1 MAVILVIDD
10 DADMLDLYQ
19 AFIRNMGHV
28 PVTKMAVESGQE
40 TVREIEPDALLVD
53 LRRPDEDEYGLRVI
67 EELRADPELKALP
80 IILCTAGAQEVRP
93 LLQRLDLLD
102 VPVVLKPFSTEDLER
117 TLTAAIQ
124 QAPPP
129 PS

>member
-1 MAVILVIDD
+1 MAVILVIND

-19 AFIRNMGHV
+19 AFIQDMGHV
-28 PVTKMAVESGQE
+28 PVTKMAVESGPA

-80 IILCTAGAQEVRP
+80 IVLCTAGAQEVRP

-102 VPVVLKPFSTEDLER
+102 VPVVLKPFTTEDLER
-117 TLTAAIQ
+117 TLTAAIE
-124 QAPPP
+124 QAPP
-129 PS
+129 S

>member
-1 MAVILVIDD
+1 MAVILVIND

-19 AFIRNMGHV
+19 AFIREMGHV
-28 PVTKMAVESGQE
+28 PVTKMAVESAPD
-40 TVREIEPDALLVD
+40 TIREIDPDALLVD
-53 LRRPDEDEYGLRVI
+53 LRRPDEDEYGLRII
-67 EELRADPELKALP
+67 EELRADPELNALP

-102 VPVVLKPFSTEDLER
+102 VPVVLKPFSTDDLER
-117 TLTAAIQ
+117 TLTAAIA

-129 PS
+129 

>member
-10 DADMLDLYQ
+10 DADMLDLYG
-19 AFIRNMGHV
+19 AFIREMGHE
-28 PVTKMAVESGQE
+28 PVTKVAVESAPE
-40 TVREIEPDALLVD
+40 TIRDIDPDALLVD
-53 LRRPDEDEYGLRVI
+53 LRRPDEHEYGLRVI

-102 VPVVLKPFSTEDLER
+102 VPVVLKPFTTDDLER
-117 TLTAAIQ
+117 TLTTAIA
-124 QAPPP
+124 QAPPA
-129 PS
+129 

>member
-10 DADMLDLYQ
+10 DADMLDLYG
-19 AFIRNMGHV
+19 AFIREMGHE
-28 PVTKMAVESGQE
+28 PVTKVAVESAPE
-40 TVREIEPDALLVD
+40 TIRDIDPDALLVD

-80 IILCTAGAQEVRP
+80 IVLCTAGAQEVRP

-102 VPVVLKPFSTEDLER
+102 VAVVLKPFSTDDLER
-117 TLTAAIQ
+117 TLASAIAH
-124 QAPPP
+124 APPA
-129 PS
+129 

>member
-1 MAVILVIDD
+1 MAVILVIND

-19 AFIRNMGHV
+19 AFIQDMGHV
-28 PVTKMAVESGQE
+28 PVTKMAVESAPE
-40 TVREIEPDALLVD
+40 TIREIDPDALLVD

-80 IILCTAGAQEVRP
+80 TAGAQEVRP

-102 VPVVLKPFSTEDLER
+102 VPVVLKPFTTEELER
-117 TLTAAIQ
+117 TLTAAIE
-124 QAPPP
+124 QAPP
-129 PS
+129 S

>member
-10 DADMLDLYQ
+10 DADMLDLYG
-19 AFIRNMGHV
+19 AFIREMGHE
-28 PVTKMAVESGQE
+28 PVTKTAVESAPE
-40 TVREIEPDALLVD
+40 TIRDIDPDALLVD

-80 IILCTAGAQEVRP
+80 IVLCTAGAEEVRP

-102 VPVVLKPFSTEDLER
+102 VPVVLKPFSTDDLER
-117 TLTAAIQ
+117 TLTAAVK
-124 QAPPP
+124 QAPAP
-129 PS
+129 

>member
-1 MAVILVIDD
+1 MAVILVIND

-19 AFIRNMGHV
+19 AFIQDMGHV
-28 PVTKMAVESGQE
+28 PVTKMAVESAPE
-40 TVREIEPDALLVD
+40 TIREIDPDALLVD

-80 IILCTAGAQEVRP
+80 IVLCTAGAQEVRP

-102 VPVVLKPFSTEDLER
+102 VPVVLKPFTTEELER
-117 TLTAAIQ
+117 TLTAAIE
-124 QAPPP
+124 QAPP
-129 PS
+129 S

>member
-67 EELRADPELKALP
+67 EELRADPELNALP

-102 VPVVLKPFSTEDLER
+102 VPVVLKPFTTEDLER
-117 TLTAAIQ
+117 TLTAAIE
-124 QAPPP
+124 QAPP
-129 PS
+129 S

>member
-19 AFIRNMGHV
+19 AFIRDMGHV
-28 PVTKMAVESGQE
+28 PVTKMAVESGPA

-67 EELRADPELKALP
+67 EELRADPELNALP
-80 IILCTAGAQEVRP
+80 IVLCTAGAQEVRP

-102 VPVVLKPFSTEDLER
+102 VPVVLKPFSTDDLER
-117 TLTAAIQ
+117 TLTAAIEQ
-124 QAPPP
+124 SP

>member
-10 DADMLDLYQ
+10 DADMLDLYG
-19 AFIRNMGHV
+19 AFIREMGHE
-28 PVTKMAVESGQE
+28 PVTKVAVESAPE
-40 TVREIEPDALLVD
+40 TIRDIDPDALLVD

-80 IILCTAGAQEVRP
+80 IVLCTAGAQEVRP

-102 VPVVLKPFSTEDLER
+102 VAVVLKPFSTDDLER
-117 TLTAAIQ
+117 TLASAI
-124 QAPPP
+124 AHGPPA
-129 PS
+129 